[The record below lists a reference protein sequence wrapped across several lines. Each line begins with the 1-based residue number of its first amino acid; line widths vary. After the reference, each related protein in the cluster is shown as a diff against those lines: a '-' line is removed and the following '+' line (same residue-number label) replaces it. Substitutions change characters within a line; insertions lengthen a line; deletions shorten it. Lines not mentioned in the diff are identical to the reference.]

1 MTLASILDAG
11 DVNAL
16 TAALAADPAL
26 ANAPVVE
33 GDHAPHPIHA
43 LCDRVFDGRL
53 SEGAALPMVQAL
65 IKAGADLDHVHAA
78 NGDGLVT
85 SAISLSCPQIAQT
98 LLDAG
103 AQSGTLGLF
112 AATPLH
118 WAAIMGMPALVERL
132 IADGGDVVLR
142 DVEFGSTSLGWAMEG
157 WASPPKGSRGGQVAC
172 PARLVE
178 AGAVVEPQWAGSERV
193 RADAAMA
200 AALGLG

>member
-1 MTLASILDAG
+1 MDIDPILDAG
-11 DVNAL
+11 DLDAL
-16 TAALAADPAL
+16 NAALAADPAL
-26 ANAPVVE
+26 ANAPVAE

-53 SEGAALPMVQAL
+53 GEGAALAMVQAL

-85 SAISLSCPQIAQT
+85 SAISLSCPDIAGK

-103 AQSGTLGLF
+103 APSGAPGLF

-132 IADGGDVVLR
+132 IADGGDVGLR
-142 DVEFGSTSLGWAMEG
+142 DAEFDSTPLGWAMEG
-157 WASPPKGSRGGQVAC
+157 WASPPKGSRGEQIACAALLVA
-172 PARLVE
+172 

-200 AALGLG
+200 RALGLI